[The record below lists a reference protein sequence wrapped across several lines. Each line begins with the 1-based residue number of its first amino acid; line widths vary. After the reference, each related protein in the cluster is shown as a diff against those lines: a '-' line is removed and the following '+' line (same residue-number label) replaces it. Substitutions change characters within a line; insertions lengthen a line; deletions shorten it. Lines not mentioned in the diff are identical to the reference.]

1 MMENEKSSM
10 DILKR
15 IAKKSN
21 WDIDIREE
29 AHSQRYGHTNRRVV
43 IKDPLKKDFLF
54 VSEQKAD
61 ITKYNNYSGI
71 FYPLSSKRD
80 YYLIIRK
87 RNAFDKL
94 SFRKNKLRFKTG
106 SSLFDS
112 NVYIETNNNTET
124 HKLLSEAK
132 TQSEIVEFLNM
143 CNCITIGV
151 NELNPDFN
159 NELKEKSF
167 LSVFI
172 SLNWMLEKELIN
184 KAFGICEKLKCKLTE
199 N

>member
-1 MMENEKSSM
+1 MENEKSSI

-184 KAFGICEKLKCKLTE
+184 KAFSICEKLKCKLTE

>member
-1 MMENEKSSM
+1 MENEKSSI

-172 SLNWMLEKELIN
+172 S
-184 KAFGICEKLKCKLTE
+184 
-199 N
+199 

>member
-1 MMENEKSSM
+1 MENEKSSIE
-10 DILKR
+10 ILKS
-15 IAKKSN
+15 ISTQSN

-43 IKDPLKKDFLF
+43 IKNPLKKDFLF

-71 FYPLSSKRD
+71 FYPLPTKKD
-80 YYLIIRK
+80 YHLIIRK
-87 RNAFDKL
+87 RDAIDKL
-94 SFRKNKLRFKTG
+94 SLRKNKHRFKTG
-106 SSLFDS
+106 SSSFDAK
-112 NVYIETNNNTET
+112 VYIETNNDIET
-124 HKLLSEAK
+124 HKLLSGAK
-132 TQSEIVEFLNM
+132 TQSEIVEFLYI
-143 CNCITIGV
+143 CNCVTIGV
-151 NELNPDFN
+151 NVLNPNFN

-172 SLNWMLEKELIN
+172 TLNWMLESELIN
-184 KAFGICEKLKCKLTE
+184 KAFTICEKFKCKLTE

>member
-1 MMENEKSSM
+1 MENEKSSI